1 MYLVKV
7 HHMSGTLVHIMD
19 TVQDDSSLL
28 GCDVDTK
35 SLKIRILTYM
45 NVETTK
51 TLTKMLNANSYF
63 VVSVFLFF
71 RCM

>member
-1 MYLVKV
+1 MYLMKV
-7 HHMSGTLVHIMD
+7 HHMPGTLVQIMD
-19 TVQDDSSLL
+19 TVQDDSSLH

-35 SLKIRILTYM
+35 SLKIIILTYM

-51 TLTKMLNANSYF
+51 TLTKILNANSYF
-63 VVSVFLFF
+63 VVSVLLFF

>member
-1 MYLVKV
+1 
-7 HHMSGTLVHIMD
+7 MSGNLVQIMD
-19 TVQDDSSLL
+19 TVQDDSNLH

-35 SLKIRILTYM
+35 SPKIRILTYM

-51 TLTKMLNANSYF
+51 TLTKISNANSYF
-63 VVSVFLFF
+63 VVSVLLFF